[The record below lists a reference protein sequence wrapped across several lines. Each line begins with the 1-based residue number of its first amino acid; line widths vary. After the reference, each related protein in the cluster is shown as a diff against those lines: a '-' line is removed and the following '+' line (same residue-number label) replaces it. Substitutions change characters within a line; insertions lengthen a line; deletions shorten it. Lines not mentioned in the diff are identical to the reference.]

1 MDNRNLYRYRRQNI
15 LISMYHGNKI
25 IKFGAEMGNSV
36 SDVVDIAL
44 TPFNAI
50 SLSTASSEKVQQA
63 AVTIYASSTSTSTKI
78 SQVQLNVDIA
88 IDSLKEKIFQALK
101 CYEYSDEDC
110 HIITEVLI
118 YAELRGNNQG
128 IVKLVTGGLKPT
140 CPTKLQIIQDLYKK
154 YNPTKLQVTHSSH
167 MFHSFTQYIR

>member
-1 MDNRNLYRYRRQNI
+1 M
-15 LISMYHGNKI
+15 
-25 IKFGAEMGNSV
+25 
-36 SDVVDIAL
+36 SDVVDAAL

-50 SLSTASSEKVQQA
+50 SLSTASSEKIQQA
-63 AVTIYASSTSTSTKI
+63 GVTIYASWTSTKI
-78 SQVQLNVDIA
+78 SQVQQSVEVA
-88 IDSLKEKIFQALK
+88 IDTLKEKIFQALK

-110 HIITEVLI
+110 HIITDVLI

-154 YNPTKLQVTHSSH
+154 YNPTKLQVTRSLH
-167 MFHSFTQYIR
+167 MLHSFTQYTR